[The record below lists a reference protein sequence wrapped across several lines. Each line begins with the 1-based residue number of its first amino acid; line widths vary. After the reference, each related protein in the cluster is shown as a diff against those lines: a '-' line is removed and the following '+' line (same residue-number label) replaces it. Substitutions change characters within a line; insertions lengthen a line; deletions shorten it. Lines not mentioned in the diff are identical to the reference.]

1 MVQGIAALNKKL
13 MVTMPAKI
21 EAATRKA
28 METGAQELVDMMKRL
43 APHQTGELRDSIGWA
58 WNEAPVGAT
67 VVAESASDSRG
78 LKIVV
83 YAGDEVA
90 YYAAWVEF
98 GTNPR
103 NKGEG
108 KENKMPAHPFFFPA
122 YRALRKRIKSRVTR
136 EMKKAIR
143 AESANG

>member
-58 WNEAPVGAT
+58 WNKAPAGAT
-67 VVAESASDSRG
+67 VIGESAPTSRG

-83 YAGDEVA
+83 FAGDEVA
-90 YYAAWVEF
+90 LYARFVEF
-98 GTNPR
+98 GTSNA
-103 NKGEG
+103 
-108 KENKMPAHPFFFPA
+108 PAHPYFFPS

>member
-43 APHQTGELRDSIGWA
+43 APHRTGELRDSIGWA
-58 WNEAPVGAT
+58 WNKAPAGAT
-67 VVAESASDSRG
+67 VIGESAPTSRG

-83 YAGDEVA
+83 FAGDEVA
-90 YYAAWVEF
+90 FYARFVEF
-98 GTNPR
+98 GTSNS
-103 NKGEG
+103 
-108 KENKMPAHPFFFPA
+108 PAHPYFFPS